1 MVLIRFV
8 VQRIDN
14 TADFGTSGLDERQAA
29 GLLSAVGDTGLSLV
43 EPGPISDP
51 VAAGLKAAMHR
62 CRNLWERSQ
71 PQLTIDGWADMLAG
85 LDAADAGAVRC
96 VEPAHTTRAGSGG
109 LAVGD
114 GERPESPSGPTRPLY
129 NINGHDALPS
139 ESARRGRKE
148 ATP

>member
-1 MVLIRFV
+1 MASPA
-8 VQRIDN
+8 QRGN
-14 TADFGTSGLDERQAA
+14 RQEHFRDPAVGVA
-29 GLLSAVGDTGLSLV
+29 GLLRSGR
-43 EPGPISDP
+43 P
-51 VAAGLKAAMHR
+51 VVTAMDALGRAR
-62 CRNLWERSQ
+62 CAWERSQ
-71 PQLTIDGWADMLAG
+71 PQLTIDGWADMLDG

-96 VEPAHTTRAGSGG
+96 VEPAHTNRAGSGG
-109 LAVGD
+109 LAIGD

>member
-1 MVLIRFV
+1 MT
-8 VQRIDN
+8 RIGN
-14 TADFGTSGLDERQAA
+14 TAEYTTSGLDERQAA
-29 GLLSAVGDTGLSLV
+29 GLLSAVGEAGLSLV

-51 VAAGLKAAMHR
+51 VAAGLRAAMHR

-71 PQLTIDGWADMLAG
+71 PQLTIDGWADMLDG

-96 VEPAHTTRAGSGG
+96 VEPAGFVGGG
-109 LAVGD
+109 LAVGG

-129 NINGHDALPS
+129 THNGHDALPS

>member
-1 MVLIRFV
+1 MVLIRFAV
-8 VQRIDN
+8 TRIGN
-14 TADFGTSGLDERQAA
+14 TAEYTTSGLDERQAA
-29 GLLSAVGDTGLSLV
+29 GLLSAVGEAGLSLV

-51 VAAGLKAAMHR
+51 VAAGLKAAMYR
-62 CRNLWERSQ
+62 CRSLWEKSQ
-71 PQLTIDGWADMLAG
+71 PQLTIDGWADMLDG

-96 VEPAHTTRAGSGG
+96 VEPARLASGG
-109 LAVGD
+109 